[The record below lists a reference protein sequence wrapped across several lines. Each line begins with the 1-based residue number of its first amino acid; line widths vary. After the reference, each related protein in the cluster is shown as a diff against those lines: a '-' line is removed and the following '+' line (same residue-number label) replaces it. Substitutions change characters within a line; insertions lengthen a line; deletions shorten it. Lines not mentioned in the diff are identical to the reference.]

1 MVRERARGNGSV
13 PADLSTAQSDREI
26 IRQWIMDERLREL
39 AGEGQRW
46 FDLRRWAL
54 GNMVALDNNFFSS
67 DIPGAVN
74 FRERNL
80 NFPIPNNETNANPN
94 ITQNDGY

>member
-1 MVRERARGNGSV
+1 MA
-13 PADLSTAQSDREI
+13 
-26 IRQWIMDERLREL
+26 L

-54 GNMVALDNNFFSS
+54 AGWITLDNEFFSS
-67 DIPGAVN
+67 DIPGAMG
-74 FRERNL
+74 FEEKNL
-80 NFPIPNNETNANPN
+80 NFPIVNNETNANPN